1 MWCLVLEG
9 VLADLQQLEI
19 SYDPALLIAEVQSF
33 AALEDKECQTLTTLI
48 PWLDEIYELKI
59 ITEQFT
65 RLIRDEKD
73 ESGKLFIVV
82 EFKVLNA
89 KFNYVTGFPNP
100 GLSGSIYVGNSRIS
114 RGYFNRIERFSNDCR
129 KIKTKAITPTSH
141 NRSRQRD
148 EPITIPSNYL

>member
-9 VLADLQQLEI
+9 VLADLQQLGI
-19 SYDPALLIAEVQSF
+19 SYDPPLLIAEVQSF
-33 AALEDKECQTLTTLI
+33 AALEEKECQTLTILL
-48 PWLDEIYELKI
+48 PWVDEIYELKI

-114 RGYFNRIERFSNDCR
+114 RGYFNGISTAIGNSIFT
-129 KIKTKAITPTSH
+129 KISRATKLREVFREFTKITS
-141 NRSRQRD
+141 
-148 EPITIPSNYL
+148 L

>member
-9 VLADLQQLEI
+9 VLADLQQLGI
-19 SYDPALLIAEVQSF
+19 CYDPALLIAEVQSF
-33 AALEDKECQTLTTLI
+33 AALEEKECQTLTTLL
-48 PWLDEIYELKI
+48 PWVDDIYELKI

-73 ESGKLFIVV
+73 ESGKLLIVV

-100 GLSGSIYVGNSRIS
+100 ALS
-114 RGYFNRIERFSNDCR
+114 F
-129 KIKTKAITPTSH
+129 
-141 NRSRQRD
+141 
-148 EPITIPSNYL
+148 